1 MKRKLLWII
10 YLNFFLFNIS
20 FANNIALIDLNF
32 IINNSILG
40 KKVIEKLENINIKN
54 LDLLKKEQKLLNNER
69 DEIEKTKNI
78 LSKEELDKKIL
89 NLNNKLQNFSK
100 KQELLSSEFNELKQ
114 SEMSDLINKI
124 NPIIEKYMIE
134 NKIDLMLK
142 KENIYISKIEHDVS
156 KAIINLI
163 DNNYSN

>member
-89 NLNNKLQNFSK
+89 NLNNKSQNFIK